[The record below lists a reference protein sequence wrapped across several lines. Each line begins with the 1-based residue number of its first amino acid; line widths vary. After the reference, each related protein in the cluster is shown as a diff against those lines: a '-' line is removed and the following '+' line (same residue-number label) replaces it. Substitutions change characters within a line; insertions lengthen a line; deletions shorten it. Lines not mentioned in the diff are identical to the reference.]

1 MALGLRGSAMLAF
14 GALSACDPEQGTA
27 GAPPPGG
34 EIQAA
39 FVVPPDKLVPAGE
52 LATAVR
58 QAGYLSFAQ
67 LELNGR
73 PLDNYRLDCAGHAYL
88 LTFVEG
94 GSRIR
99 PWAGKAPAAALH
111 D

>member
-1 MALGLRGSAMLAF
+1 MWTLIGLA
-14 GALSACDPEQGTA
+14 ACDPQQATR
-27 GAPPPGG
+27 APPDG
-34 EIQAA
+34 EIQPA
-39 FVVPPDKLVPAGE
+39 FVVPPDKLVPASD
-52 LATAVR
+52 LAAAVR
-58 QAGYLSFAQ
+58 QAGYPCEAVVGFAQ

-73 PLDNYRLDCAGHAYL
+73 PLDNYRIDCAGHAYL
-88 LTFVEG
+88 LTFLEG